1 MLRMKRVGQ
10 KLDSKRKIVV
20 VIEYLDVGHR
30 KSLLGTFR
38 GRKNV
43 DKLQNVEIWIVRKPQ
58 SHVVFGTSLD
68 CSRC

>member
-30 KSLLGTFR
+30 KSLIGTFR

-58 SHVVFGTSLD
+58 YHVVFGTSLD